1 MPTAQSQ
8 NTKTFSTAAP
18 TSAAALALAANAD
31 RERALIYNNGS
42 QTVYL
47 GKDATVTTANGLPLV
62 SGASLEDDRTA
73 DAWWAIVASGTGDLR
88 IVEIA

>member
-1 MPTAQSQ
+1 MPTSQSQ

-18 TSAAALALAANAD
+18 TNAAAAVLAANAD

-47 GKDATVTTANGLPLV
+47 GKDNTVTTANGFPLLPG
-62 SGASLEDDRTA
+62 SAIEDDRTA
-73 DAWWAIVASGTGDLR
+73 DAWWAIVSSGTGDLR
-88 IVEIA
+88 ILEVV

>member
-1 MPTAQSQ
+1 MPTVQSY
-8 NTKTFSTAAP
+8 NTKAFTAAAP
-18 TSAAALALAANAD
+18 TNTAAVVLAANTE

-47 GKDATVTTANGLPLV
+47 GKDGTVTTANGLPLIP
-62 SGASLEDDRTA
+62 GAALEDDRTA

-88 IVEIA
+88 ILEVT